1 MRIGVVAIPGM
12 DESLVNVLKDHFHN
26 TVEPIGLDAA
36 FNRQYDLVMVP
47 PSTLYCDSEELK
59 LRVAQ
64 SGLYANLL
72 QYATAGGFVVGVQ
85 SGFQILCAA
94 GLLDGGFVRTSR
106 TGLVNGMVNVTS
118 EFKRSPLTYLV
129 DFDKPLR
136 LYLSHALGYY
146 RLGEE
151 LVRRLQLKGQILMR
165 YCDEHGYMSKE
176 GNPDGS
182 TGNIAAICNAQ
193 RNVFGITPN
202 PAVKSFFQH
211 RLDGLDLMDSFFKM
225 ITR

>member
-1 MRIGVVAIPGM
+1 MRIGIVDIPGM
-12 DESLVNVLKDHFHN
+12 DASLINVLKDHFHN
-26 TVEPIGLDAA
+26 TAELINTDATI
-36 FNRQYDLVMVP
+36 NRQYDLVMIP

-59 LRVAQ
+59 RRVAQ
-64 SGLYANLL
+64 SKLYGNLL
-72 QYATAGGFVVGVQ
+72 EYSAKEGFIVGIQ

-106 TGLVNGMVNVTS
+106 TSLVNSMVNVKS

-146 RLGEE
+146 RLSEDM
-151 LVRRLQLKGQILMR
+151 VRRLQLKGQILMR
-165 YCDEHGYMSKE
+165 YCDERGYVSKE
-176 GNPDGS
+176 SNPDGS
-182 TGNIAAICNAQ
+182 TSNIAAICNGQ

-202 PAVKSFFQH
+202 PTVKNFFQH
-211 RLDGLDLMDSFFKM
+211 RLDGFELMDSFFKM